1 MNKVLGLALL
11 GVGGYVLYEMF
22 FAQSAPVGTTAT
34 PGTSLTPAATAS
46 APTAAMTAL
55 ANSLNAAMPQWW
67 NPQPGQP
74 ATFNGLATVDQWN
87 WVMTNKTNPGS
98 QSASLS
104 LPGNIT
110 ALAYVQARAAVG
122 LGLSGYRPLMTMAH
136 RRNYVRR
143 LA

>member
-22 FAQSAPVGTTAT
+22 YAQPAPVGTAAT
-34 PGTSLTPAATAS
+34 PGTSLTPAATA

-67 NPQPGQP
+67 NPEAGQP
-74 ATFNGLATVDQWN
+74 AAFNGLATVDQWN

-110 ALAYVQARAAVG
+110 ALAYVQARAAAG

-143 LA
+143 MA